1 MKGGRQTHRDTETET
16 AMLMWFQ
23 KGIGIVW
30 GNWAIDT
37 NHVLL
42 TIDAIHIPAI
52 DKHSRHTGYRH
63 HSCHT
68 RAKNWTV
75 FFFMCPKT
83 LSEDEL
89 KSNGLI
95 WQKNFQVTETLRLWH
110 SCWSLLIA
118 MFTSENQNNMKN
130 TSVLPRAKAW
140 TRSKLQASGC
150 GQSIRDW
157 WH

>member
-1 MKGGRQTHRDTETET
+1 MG
-16 AMLMWFQ
+16 
-23 KGIGIVW
+23 

-42 TIDAIHIPAI
+42 TIDATHVILAI
-52 DKHSRHTGYRH
+52 DKHSRHTDDRH

-68 RAKNWTV
+68 RAKNWSV

-118 MFTSENQNNMKN
+118 MFTSENQNNAKN
-130 TSVLPRAKAW
+130 TSIVPRAKAAGKGVW
-140 TRSKLQASGC
+140 TK
-150 GQSIRDW
+150 
-157 WH
+157 H

>member
-1 MKGGRQTHRDTETET
+1 MEQLPIFHESLGTIHGGWQTDTERHRDRNSNAHVISE
-16 AMLMWFQ
+16 
-23 KGIGIVW
+23 
-30 GNWAIDT
+30 GNRNCVGKLGYRHQSRPTDYRR
-37 NHVLL
+37 
-42 TIDAIHIPAI
+42 
-52 DKHSRHTGYRH
+52 HSRHTGYRH

-118 MFTSENQNNMKN
+118 MFTSENQNNAKN
-130 TSVLPRAKAW
+130 TSIVPRAKAAGKGVW
-140 TRSKLQASGC
+140 TK
-150 GQSIRDW
+150 
-157 WH
+157 H